1 MPVNQTRENLAVW
14 RYMEVIGVVKK
25 GNRVG
30 ENCARVSKAPSVS
43 QKVLQQKYLCWLVNQ
58 GQVHKTVL
66 PRSCFA
72 FAIRK
77 QGIDTTSGGSFF
89 ALLARRTL
97 DRLHGQRR
105 LPFGN
110 HDSQIAVTL
119 GTGALEVLGHEA
131 SSGMSWAAGS
141 RC

>member
-66 PRSCFA
+66 PRS
-72 FAIRK
+72 
-77 QGIDTTSGGSFF
+77 
-89 ALLARRTL
+89 LLC
-97 DRLHGQRR
+97 
-105 LPFGN
+105 
-110 HDSQIAVTL
+110 I
-119 GTGALEVLGHEA
+119 
-131 SSGMSWAAGS
+131 
-141 RC
+141 